1 MQEFC
6 WVAPSTLQDL
16 QVATHTFTFT
26 DAVNILSA
34 ATGTPSSYQQL
45 SLPPAH
51 SLPTSAAAMA
61 SLFCLGE
68 HAKWLARRDHVK
80 VVGQGPGLEE
90 WAQQHRDEIIQCI
103 GAGLAGK

>member
-34 ATGTPSSYQQL
+34 ATGTPAA
-45 SLPPAH
+45 LPAPCALLAHERSGHGQPFLPGGACEMAGPAG
-51 SLPTSAAAMA
+51 SCQSGGT
-61 SLFCLGE
+61 
-68 HAKWLARRDHVK
+68 
-80 VVGQGPGLEE
+80 GP
-90 WAQQHRDEIIQCI
+90 RP
-103 GAGLAGK
+103 